1 MSSSVALNR
10 PANRGNGYSRPWKPI
25 VNPAS
30 QIERRIALVSNGRRQ
45 RPAERRATAGE
56 IKSNCNPA
64 ESQSSI
70 VSAQEIFFGRTSR
83 RVMDYYAAD
92 ENYFTDH
99 ALNANHETLLK
110 KLDEK
115 KKRHQA
121 RRRAKRKAKR
131 TRSATATRR
140 GPERVRMAGLLVVMT
155 FLGMGAGWSALAY
168 LFQ

>member
-10 PANRGNGYSRPWKPI
+10 PADRGNGYSRRRKSI

-30 QIERRIALVSNGRRQ
+30 RNRGEGRLYRLGGGTGQGKRLTIAVN
-45 RPAERRATAGE
+45 
-56 IKSNCNPA
+56 IKSHRNPA
-64 ESQSSI
+64 ESQSST
-70 VSAQEIFFGRTSR
+70 VHAQEAFFGWTAR

-99 ALNANHETLLK
+99 ALNASHETLLK

-121 RRRAKRKAKR
+121 RKRAKRKAKR
-131 TRSATATRR
+131 ARRATATRR
-140 GPERVRMAGLLVVMT
+140 GPKRVRMAGLLVVMIL
-155 FLGMGAGWSALAY
+155 LGMGAGWSVLAY

>member
-1 MSSSVALNR
+1 
-10 PANRGNGYSRPWKPI
+10 
-25 VNPAS
+25 
-30 QIERRIALVSNGRRQ
+30 
-45 RPAERRATAGE
+45 
-56 IKSNCNPA
+56 
-64 ESQSSI
+64 
-70 VSAQEIFFGRTSR
+70 
-83 RVMDYYAAD
+83 MDYYAAD